1 MIEMNEQINENPL
14 KGKIIKKITWYYSDT
29 HGIIVT
35 ISTEDGYDLRYS
47 ALASGDLLYLD
58 TKDSG

>member
-1 MIEMNEQINENPL
+1 MNEQINENPL
-14 KGKIIKKITWYYSDT
+14 DGKTIKKITWDWDYSDI
-29 HGIIVT
+29 HGIIIE
-35 ISTEDGYDLRYS
+35 ISTDDGYDLRYS